1 MRVSRALAR
10 VGGKP
15 KPATRSQAP
24 LPTASAVWIP
34 AFAGM
39 TGLESGKDGRNL
51 EGGAATVRFNLMS
64 TRPSQGEYG

>member
-1 MRVSRALAR
+1 MGVSRTLAR

-24 LPTASAVWIP
+24 LPTESAVWIP

-39 TGLESGKDGRNL
+39 TGLEIGKDWRNL
-51 EGGAATVRFNLMS
+51 EGGAAAVRFSLMP